1 MGSIGSQYMGAVM
14 RSRRKKIFDRVVNPL
29 ISKHLNT
36 NYNETSICKD
46 IPIKY
51 LPYFKEVT
59 GSGKGMRLQYRYRG
73 SNIPG
78 KYRRPQ
84 SFCHMEFANRFTL
97 YERRTY

>member
-1 MGSIGSQYMGAVM
+1 M

-29 ISKHLNT
+29 LSKYLNT
-36 NYNETSICKD
+36 NYGETSIAKD

-51 LPYFKEVT
+51 LPYFKEIT
-59 GSGKGMRLQYRYRG
+59 SGNTGKGIKVHYRYRG

-84 SFCHMEFANRFTL
+84 SFCHMEFANRFAL